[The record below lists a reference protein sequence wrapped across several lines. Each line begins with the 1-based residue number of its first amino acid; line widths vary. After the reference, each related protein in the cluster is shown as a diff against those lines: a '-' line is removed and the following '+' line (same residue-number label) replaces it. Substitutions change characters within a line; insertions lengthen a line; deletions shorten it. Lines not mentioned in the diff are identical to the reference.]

1 MPIVRAAPHARDAA
15 DMVAQLQGTPYNR
28 VPQLPEFEQR
38 SQTPNLAKLR
48 ERRSANYQVV
58 QCLQDAERRA
68 AHNLARAEKA
78 AESSRVAAA
87 REQAIATEL
96 RRRDTRR
103 KAAEQGIEY
112 RQGFVGRDHM
122 DRLEREELERIAER
136 DAIARERQEM
146 AQEREEMRMKVEKAE
161 KALADMIMTEEEK
174 AAAAAAA
181 AAEAEREKRR
191 TEQEAGPAWKKKG
204 ASDEVDVSDTHL
216 LGLQQQLMQGEA
228 ELAKLTARAM
238 VSVKMQKKGRQARE
252 RLLAKQEK

>member
-1 MPIVRAAPHARDAA
+1 
-15 DMVAQLQGTPYNR
+15 
-28 VPQLPEFEQR
+28 
-38 SQTPNLAKLR
+38 
-48 ERRSANYQVV
+48 
-58 QCLQDAERRA
+58 
-68 AHNLARAEKA
+68 
-78 AESSRVAAA
+78 
-87 REQAIATEL
+87 
-96 RRRDTRR
+96 
-103 KAAEQGIEY
+103 
-112 RQGFVGRDHM
+112 
-122 DRLEREELERIAER
+122 
-136 DAIARERQEM
+136 
-146 AQEREEMRMKVEKAE
+146 MKVEKAE